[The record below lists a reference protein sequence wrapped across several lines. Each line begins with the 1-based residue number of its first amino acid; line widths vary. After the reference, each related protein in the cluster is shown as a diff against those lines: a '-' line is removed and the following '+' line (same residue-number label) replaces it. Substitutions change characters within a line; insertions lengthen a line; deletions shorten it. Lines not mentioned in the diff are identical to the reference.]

1 MRPGV
6 VSIAIVAAGIVNTTL
21 TADTFTAAVAT
32 GWSDPVTG
40 DPDFADLSIFGV
52 GATVFSPFSPSTGT
66 GQTNLF
72 NPFTGGPSSFQVGAD
87 MTQDGDM
94 YEVTINWSTSDGSSF
109 FENIASAAMMLPSGR
124 TANILW
130 FDIGNRTGAGG
141 IPADGIDLGTEW
153 AFVSGT
159 QTLTDTMGGSSTSE
173 ITFGDSPFPYPDPT
187 SFYATSN
194 FLIDSLDS
202 QNLNGISYT
211 FNLQAVPTPGALAL
225 LGVAGLSRRRRRD

>member
-1 MRPGV
+1 M
-6 VSIAIVAAGIVNTTL
+6 
-21 TADTFTAAVAT
+21 
-32 GWSDPVTG
+32 
-40 DPDFADLSIFGV
+40 
-52 GATVFSPFSPSTGT
+52 
-66 GQTNLF
+66 
-72 NPFTGGPSSFQVGAD
+72 
-87 MTQDGDM
+87 
-94 YEVTINWSTSDGSSF
+94 
-109 FENIASAAMMLPSGR
+109 
-124 TANILW
+124 
-130 FDIGNRTGAGG
+130 
-141 IPADGIDLGTEW
+141 
-153 AFVSGT
+153 SGT